1 MGLSIFF
8 TFVKI
13 KIVGAVFHS
22 FVDNKLFLTKG
33 PTSSSGFL
41 IPVKLSEYA
50 PNIIEK
56 KIPFKILESGISF
69 SNE

>member
-1 MGLSIFF
+1 
-8 TFVKI
+8 
-13 KIVGAVFHS
+13 
-22 FVDNKLFLTKG
+22 VDNKLYLTKG
-33 PTSSSGFL
+33 PNSSSGFL